1 MPHHC
6 SPLEILPKSSLWTK
20 NVTDH
25 SSNALLIHS
34 GLKMKNSAK
43 NYFEKSS
50 IFDIFKKKIF
60 YFNFNFNQIA
70 LFPRIFNSLC
80 HAVFLNRKVV
90 GLSQQTKKS
99 VKWGETRQKNIF
111 FYIAAAAFNMCILAF
126 SILKIQYEKFFRD
139 WNQWLKKDYNQHLIK
154 WKTRVILVFFKFF
167 YIVSQNPTKKWE
179 NQIWIFSPSFEKNRQ
194 E

>member
-1 MPHHC
+1 MKKFFWGPISSHRRRSMPHHC

-99 VKWGETRQKNIF
+99 VKWGETRQKKYLFLHRCCCISYVHFGF
-111 FYIAAAAFNMCILAF
+111 FYTEN
-126 SILKIQYEKFFRD
+126 STRKVDLKVFFRD
-139 WNQWLKKDYNQHLIK
+139 WNQW
-154 WKTRVILVFFKFF
+154 
-167 YIVSQNPTKKWE
+167 
-179 NQIWIFSPSFEKNRQ
+179 
-194 E
+194 

>member
-1 MPHHC
+1 M
-6 SPLEILPKSSLWTK
+6 
-20 NVTDH
+20 
-25 SSNALLIHS
+25 
-34 GLKMKNSAK
+34 
-43 NYFEKSS
+43 
-50 IFDIFKKKIF
+50 
-60 YFNFNFNQIA
+60 NQIA
-70 LFPRIFNSLC
+70 LFPLIFNSLC

-99 VKWGETRQKNIF
+99 VKWGETRQKKYLFLHRCCCISYVHFGF
-111 FYIAAAAFNMCILAF
+111 FYTEN
-126 SILKIQYEKFFRD
+126 STRKVDLKVFFRD

-154 WKTRVILVFFKFF
+154 WKTRVILLFFKFF